1 MTWLWKGA
9 CIGILLAQVDPRAN
23 DLVRRSRKKLKSMEY
38 MTVQFTY
45 VVENRADTTQKRIS
59 RTGTLRYHPKKN
71 RFAVD
76 LGDIAILSDG
86 KTVWQFLKKEKE
98 VNVSTYDPK
107 EGFSL
112 ERVFRIYDQDM
123 KVRHDRTE
131 TYKGRTVHKVS
142 LFPISD
148 TTDYFRV
155 EVWIDAQTELPQRM
169 RISHRDGTVVEYELK
184 SYDTQPIPDS
194 AFVFDVKQH
203 PGVQI
208 IDLR

>member
-1 MTWLWKGA
+1 MRRWSGLLLG
-9 CIGILLAQVDPRAN
+9 GLLLAQVDPKAN
-23 DLVRRSRKKLKSMEY
+23 DLIRRSRKKLKSMEY
-38 MTVQFTY
+38 MTVQFSYTI
-45 VVENRADTTQKRIS
+45 ENRADTSQKRITRS
-59 RTGTLRYHPKKN
+59 GIFKYHPKRN

-76 LGDIAILSDG
+76 IGDMAILSDG

-123 KVRHDRTE
+123 KVRLDRTE
-131 TYKGRTVHKVS
+131 TYKGRTVHKIS

-155 EVWIDAQTELPQRM
+155 EVWIDAAQELPQRM
-169 RISHRDGTVVEYELK
+169 RISNRDGTVVEYELR
-184 SYDTQPIPDS
+184 SFSTAPIPDS
-194 AFVFDVKQH
+194 VFVFDVKRH
-203 PGVQI
+203 PGVQV